1 MLAVVVTTLEDV
13 HATRIC
19 TATVWEIPLPH
30 APPFAP
36 DDDVAAPPLPPP
48 FLVAAYAD
56 VFIGPSPEL
65 DDPDAFNKFHPMRA
79 GVGPTLCTARA
90 QLACVDATD
99 GTIAL
104 RDLVSGETTRLRCLT
119 ALGPATALRSVIL
132 DQNACGPRCMLVET
146 MGAADAGDETIL
158 LDAEADVQLR
168 RWRLP
173 RTQVPVMHTV
183 RMASWCAPR
192 GRCMMTAQVVPLP
205 EVPGRGT
212 AAALRAA
219 ARGDGA
225 DVASDA
231 AGEAAAA
238 RLAHSIAG
246 AVSSYEPARPS
257 VVMYRLWDCAAGA
270 PLFRAAVP
278 ALTSPDPLFD
288 SHGAIVTSDA
298 FDPAGGA
305 AAVRTL
311 ILQHSARDN
320 DAHLALWDERGAR
333 VPLPAAAAVAP
344 RVGEDFALQDGFQ
357 ADATWRFAAVTRAA
371 RPGAPEGMSILLLDF
386 LQREE
391 TPQRRATRTRR

>member
-1 MLAVVVTTLEDV
+1 MRWTGASALAVVVTTLEDV
-13 HATRIC
+13 HATRVC
-19 TATVWEIPLPH
+19 TATLWEIPLPH

-36 DDDVAAPPLPPP
+36 GDDAAAPPLPPP

-56 VFIGPSPEL
+56 VFMGPSPEL
-65 DDPDAFNKFHPMRA
+65 DDPDAFDKFHPMRA

-90 QLACVDATD
+90 QLACIDAAN

-132 DQNACGPRCMLVET
+132 DQNAVGPRCMLVEM
-146 MGAADAGDETIL
+146 MGAADEGDETIL
-158 LDAEADVQLR
+158 LDAEADVVLR

-183 RMASWCAPR
+183 RVASWCAPR

-205 EVPGRGT
+205 EEDPGCGT

-219 ARGDGA
+219 ACDDGA
-225 DVASDA
+225 ACASDA

-238 RLAHSIAG
+238 ELAHSIARTPW
-246 AVSSYEPARPS
+246 VVPMTPS
-257 VVMYRLWDCAAGA
+257 VVLYRLWDCAAGA
-270 PLFRAAVP
+270 PLFRAAAP
-278 ALTSPDPLFD
+278 ALTAPDPLFD
-288 SHGAIVTSDA
+288 THGAIVTSDA

-311 ILQHSARDN
+311 FLQHGAADRH
-320 DAHLALWDERGAR
+320 AHLALWDERGAR
-333 VPLPAAAAVAP
+333 VPLPAAAAIAP
-344 RVGEDFALQDGFQ
+344 RVGEDFALHDGFQ
-357 ADATWRFAAVTRAA
+357 ADATWRFAAVERAA
-371 RPGAPEGMSILLLDF
+371 WPGAHERTSILLLDF
-386 LQREE
+386 LQR
-391 TPQRRATRTRR
+391 